1 MPVPRLFA
9 TGLWLAVTA
18 TATAVVWAA
27 TSIVAADVT
36 DRPAPVVAHSDVV
49 NELAAGGAPPPGAST
64 TTTSKPAD
72 APTVPVPSR
81 GSTGSGAAVPATSP
95 PSTAPAPASVPTT
108 PPTTVRTSPVAG
120 PTTSTTT
127 PASPES
133 ATYSTA
139 GGVVGVSCN
148 GFLITLLY
156 AIPNNGFAAQVLAH
170 GPANV
175 DVRFVGAGQS
185 LSVQAVCF
193 GRPIRYYGDIPTR

>member
-1 MPVPRLFA
+1 
-9 TGLWLAVTA
+9 
-18 TATAVVWAA
+18 
-27 TSIVAADVT
+27 
-36 DRPAPVVAHSDVV
+36 
-49 NELAAGGAPPPGAST
+49 
-64 TTTSKPAD
+64 
-72 APTVPVPSR
+72 
-81 GSTGSGAAVPATSP
+81 VPATSP
-95 PSTAPAPASVPTT
+95 PSTTPAPATVPTA

-120 PTTSTTT
+120 PTSTTT

-175 DVRFVGAGQS
+175 DVRFNGGGQS